1 MPDEA
6 LTKLIKQAITRF
18 HSVMMEWTIERDDA
32 LLDSALR
39 RRVRSQSGSAVALL
53 SNGNPNGGLPD
64 AGTTA
69 LGKLWWR
76 KPTSWRDEAT
86 ADGLGTTVRILDNSH
101 YVGYSSR
108 TGLLST
114 NLHPRQ
120 HKPRWTDLA
129 VEERP
134 DLGPYTLPLLLR
146 EVPLV
151 EPAFLIGTCSLNFE
165 GTGVHIGRD
174 VIKVKAVRR
183 APECRAFFRASELEY
198 NLLVDA
204 DTGILLRYVSMV
216 EDREA
221 WRLTVTSVTFDQ
233 PIPDDV
239 FAFQPPE
246 GTTVKL
252 TA

>member
-1 MPDEA
+1 MPDEV
-6 LTKLIKQAITRF
+6 LNKLIKQATSRF
-18 HSVMMEWTIERDDA
+18 DSVIMEWTIEREDV

-39 RRVRSQSGSAVALL
+39 RRIRSQSGSAIALL
-53 SNGNPNGGLPD
+53 PNDISNGALPD
-64 AGTTA
+64 TGMTA
-69 LGKLWWR
+69 RAKLWWR
-76 KPTSWRDEAT
+76 KPSAWRDEET
-86 ADGLGTTVRILDNSH
+86 VDGLGTTVRILDNSH
-101 YVGYSSR
+101 YVGYQST

-120 HKPRWTDLA
+120 HKPRWVDLPI
-129 VEERP
+129 EERP
-134 DLGPYTLPLLLR
+134 DLGPYTLPMLLR

-151 EPAFLIGTCSLNFE
+151 EPAFLITTCSLNFE
-165 GTGVHIGRD
+165 GTDVHLGRD
-174 VIKVKAVRR
+174 VIRVKALRR

-204 DTGILLRYVSMV
+204 ETGVLLRYASMV

-221 WRLTVTSVTFDQ
+221 WRLNVTAVRFNQ
-233 PIPDDV
+233 PIVDDV

-246 GTTVKL
+246 GTSVKL